1 MLFSGVHGLAK
12 KDLVHGK
19 KRNRCISV
27 HLNDEELEKLNRI
40 KGEIPYSAYIRNTF
54 LSRTP
59 KIIPKPNRET
69 YSETARWASALNQIA
84 RRLNMGEDVEMQE
97 AMSLLKN
104 FRQALLGITFEKESI
119 DDLKN

>member
-1 MLFSGVHGLAK
+1 MSK
-12 KDLVHGK
+12 KDLLRGKDRVHT
-19 KRNRCISV
+19 ISTR
-27 HLNDEELEKLNRI
+27 LNDEELEKLRRK
-40 KGEIPYSAYIRNTF
+40 KGKMPYGVYIRNML
-54 LSRTP
+54 LSRMSGVVP
-59 KIIPKPNRET
+59 KVNQEI

-97 AMSLLKN
+97 VVSLLKN